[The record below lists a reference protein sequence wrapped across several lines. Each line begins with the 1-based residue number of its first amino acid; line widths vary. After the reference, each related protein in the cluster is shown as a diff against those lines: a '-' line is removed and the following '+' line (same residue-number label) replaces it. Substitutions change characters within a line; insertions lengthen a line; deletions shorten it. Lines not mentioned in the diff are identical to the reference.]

1 MDPLSLQVAWTINDT
16 ARALYFVSETTN
28 DRESPFLGH
37 LVHPFVH
44 PSLPGSPLIREPA
57 TYPQSMAAIGLEF
70 AAGLSGRLAEIVEG
84 FLGCWCSCIWK

>member
-1 MDPLSLQVAWTINDT
+1 MDPSSLPVAWTIKDT

-44 PSLPGSPLIREPA
+44 PSLTGSPLIKGPA
-57 TYPQSMAAIGLEF
+57 TYPRSMAAAIGLEF
-70 AAGLSGRLAEIVEG
+70 AAGRSGRLAEIVEG
-84 FLGCWCSCIWK
+84 LFG